1 MIQTLNELIDKLD
14 SFDVTKRIYMDCE
27 TTSFDDAVPAFKP
40 YFGHRATLIIL
51 GQLGKPTFAIPLRH
65 RTEAHLCIER
75 IDDAKQIISEWALKV
90 KILANLNLK
99 FDMHFTGVDGIE
111 FPDARHEDTGV
122 LARLVYNEHRSY
134 SLENLCKYYNVTQ
147 KEATEVKAWLTE
159 HPECKDYGKIPFKIL
174 VPYGIA
180 DVDADIDL
188 HTVLLSKLPEETKP
202 VWDVECELLPILY
215 ESERDGIKV
224 DKNFLLHKKL
234 ELLQSI
240 ITKAKII
247 REATGIENP
256 SSGDQYGAYFQS
268 LGFKSNK
275 KTAPTPNSP
284 QGNDSWNKDVLEY
297 ISSLGQDV
305 PHKIAK
311 VIAAYGKEENAE
323 STFCTGWLKQLDKN
337 NIIHANVRQTGTV
350 SLRSSSSEPNIQ
362 NCPKWLMEGILI
374 EPGHVGIAWDL
385 SQIEYRLFAHY
396 ANNPETIE
404 KYRVNPGIDY
414 HQIKADDLGL
424 PRNPVKRINFGVIYG
439 MGKAKTEATVR
450 NEIIDND
457 SNKLRRHMYDHYVD
471 GGDEMEIPNFEE
483 SEIIPQEILT
493 IIGTNVLKTYHE
505 QNPEIRQLMGM
516 IKGLLRQRGYVKSYY
531 GMHFHL
537 DVDHAYVGLNRVI
550 QGTAAT
556 LFKMKIV
563 ALFKRLKEL
572 NNYARLKLQ
581 VHDAVYASVPLE
593 QANQYIQEAHRIVT
607 DCPFRVPVLM
617 DFELALYNWKNK
629 IKIKHTTDVM
639 QEIGKL
645 CFAK

>member
-1 MIQTLNELIDKLD
+1 MIQTLNALIDKLD
-14 SFDVTKRIYMDCE
+14 SFDVTKRVYMDCE
-27 TTSFDDAVPAFKP
+27 TTSFDDDVPAFKP
-40 YFGHRATLIIL
+40 YFGHRATMIIL

-65 RTEAHLCIER
+65 RTEAHLCIEQL
-75 IDDAKQIISEWALKV
+75 DDAKQILSEWAEKIQ
-90 KILANLNLK
+90 ILANLNLK
-99 FDMHFTGVDGIE
+99 FDLHFTGVDGIE
-111 FPDARHEDTGV
+111 FPNARHEDTGV

-147 KEATEVKAWLTE
+147 KEATAVKAWLAE
-159 HPECKDYGKIPFKIL
+159 HPECKDYGRIPFSIL
-174 VPYGIA
+174 EPYGIA
-180 DVDADIDL
+180 DVDSDIDL
-188 HTVLLSKLPEETKP
+188 HVTLLSKLPEETKP
-202 VWDVECELLPILY
+202 VWDVECDLLPILY
-215 ESERDGIKV
+215 ESEKDGIQV
-224 DKNFLLHKKL
+224 DKDFILRKKL
-234 ELLQSI
+234 ELLTSI
-240 ITKAKII
+240 LTKARII
-247 REATGIENP
+247 NQATGIENP

-268 LGFKSNK
+268 LGIKSNK
-275 KTAPTPNSP
+275 LTENKNP
-284 QGNDSWNKDVLEY
+284 SWNKDVLEY

-305 PHKIAK
+305 PHKMAK
-311 VIAAYGKEENAE
+311 LLAQYGKEENAE
-323 STFCTGWLKQLDKN
+323 STFCTGWLKHMDKN

-350 SLRSSSSEPNIQ
+350 STRSSSAEPNIQ
-362 NCPKWLMEGILI
+362 NVPKWLMEGIII

-404 KYRVNPGIDY
+404 KYRVNPKIDY

-457 SNKLRRHMYDHYVD
+457 GNKLRRHMYDHYVD
-471 GGDEMEIPNFEE
+471 GGDQMEIPDFEAN
-483 SEIIPQEILT
+483 EIIPQEVLT
-493 IIGTNVLKTYHE
+493 MIGANVLKTYHQ
-505 QNPEIRQLMGM
+505 QNPEIKELMNH
-516 IKGLLRQRGYVKSYY
+516 IKGLLRQRGYVRSYY

-556 LFKMKIV
+556 LFKKKIV
-563 ALFKRLKEL
+563 ELFKRLKEL
-572 NNYARLKLQ
+572 KNRARLKLQ

-593 QANQYIQEAHRIVT
+593 QANEYIREAHRIVT

-629 IKIKHTTDVM
+629 IKISHTTDVM
-639 QEIGKL
+639 QDIGKL